1 MADLILDSI
10 AIDCPD
16 PAALAAF
23 YAGLMGVPAGGD
35 WVNPYGDD
43 TEIWFQGVDDYQ
55 PPPWPTQE
63 RGQQVHLEFV
73 TNNQAAAVEH
83 ALMLGATMAPE
94 QPGEHEEHGA
104 WVVMIDPVGHPF
116 CLCPP
121 FDNLE
126 PKLTAAQ
133 READTWISLGAITFD
148 CADGEQLWHF
158 YRQLADLGEQDVN
171 GMVPAL
177 VADTG
182 IAVLVQQVDN
192 YSPPTWPTQERGQQM
207 HIDFHTKDRDG
218 HVQRAIELGAEFQVK
233 EKGFTVLLDPAG
245 HPFCI
250 CDDND

>member
-1 MADLILDSI
+1 MAELELDSI

-16 PAALAAF
+16 PTALATF
-23 YAGLMGVPAGGD
+23 YAGLIGVAAGGD
-35 WVNPYGDD
+35 WINPYGDD
-43 TEIWFQGVDDYQ
+43 TEIWFQQADTYL
-55 PPPWPTQE
+55 PPTWPTQE

-73 TNNQAAAVEH
+73 TNNQSEAVEH
-83 ALMLGATMAPE
+83 ALTLGATLAPD

-104 WVVMIDPVGHPF
+104 WVVMLDPVGHPF

-121 FDNLE
+121 FDNVE

-133 READTWISLGAITFD
+133 KGAQTWIALGAITFD

-158 YRQLADLGEQDVN
+158 YRQLGNLAQQDVN
-171 GMVPAL
+171 GMAPAL

-182 IAVLVQQVDN
+182 IIVLVQQVEN
-192 YSPPTWPTQERGQQM
+192 YAPPTWPTQERGQHM
-207 HIDFHTKDRDG
+207 HLDFHTSDRNE
-218 HVQRAIELGAEFQVK
+218 HVQRAIALGATLQVE
-233 EKGFTVLLDPAG
+233 EKSFTVLLDPAG